1 MRPFLFIS
9 RDYKTATFRSDR
21 TFILIILDLFMRV
34 YLLFFLL
41 LNAITVAQ
49 PVSIEEAE
57 HQRFDYFK
65 NQLRRLNYY
74 VEEVFC
80 LNGLFNAENALSVNT
95 QNEKQTLYTRY
106 LFKLSQRFA
115 ALGLNPADF
124 FCKVEPAYPTI
135 HKRHQAPRKRTK
147 LSRYR
152 VMDYLYRVLEEE
164 NVFGV
169 L

>member
-1 MRPFLFIS
+1 MTFLFTI
-9 RDYKTATFRSDR
+9 F
-21 TFILIILDLFMRV
+21 DLNMRFH
-34 YLLFFLL
+34 LLFFLL
-41 LNAITVAQ
+41 LNTFTLAH

-80 LNGLFNAENALSVNT
+80 PNGLFNADNALSVDT
-95 QNEKQTLYTRY
+95 LNEKKLLYTRY
-106 LFKLSQRFA
+106 LFKLSQRFV

-124 FCKVEPAYPTI
+124 FCEAELTFTTI

-152 VMDYLYRVLEEE
+152 VMDYLYRILEEE